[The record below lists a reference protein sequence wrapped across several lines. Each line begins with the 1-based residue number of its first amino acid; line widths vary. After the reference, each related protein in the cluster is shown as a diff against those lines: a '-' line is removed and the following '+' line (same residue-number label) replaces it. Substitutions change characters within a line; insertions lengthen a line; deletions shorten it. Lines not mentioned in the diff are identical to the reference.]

1 MNDRQ
6 FEEAAD
12 AAPAA
17 VAAVKP
23 TPAQTREVNRIAYD
37 SIIDR
42 RWDEVAALIAE
53 RDRLREDAA
62 AAGRTCDDA
71 IRWASA
77 MQHERDEARAA
88 GRECIAEN
96 AALRAELHRWRK
108 AAIGLARRLDGAV
121 AAFDAAVA
129 GNARG
134 GVQERGSA
142 AEGVA
147 EPRPKSRQ

>member
-96 AALRAELHRWRK
+96 AALRAECNALK
-108 AAIGLARRLDGAV
+108 AALAYAEKEIAGVLAEARRHAE
-121 AAFDAAVA
+121 
-129 GNARG
+129 NARG
-134 GVQERGSA
+134 GVLGRGKGREG
-142 AEGVA
+142 AE
-147 EPRPKSRQ
+147 